1 MLFLSFHAG
10 SWESW
15 CCCCCSLIPADRPW
29 DGGRRWRLE
38 MAGTRS
44 VHETRFEAA
53 VKVIQSLPKNG
64 SFQPTNEMM
73 LKFYSFY
80 KQATEGP
87 CKLSRPGFWDPIG
100 RYKWDAWSSLGDMTK
115 EEAMIAYV
123 EEMKKILETM
133 PMTEKV
139 EELLHVIGPFYEI
152 VEDKKSG
159 RSSDFT
165 SDLGNVLTS
174 TPNAKTVNGKAE
186 SSDSGAESEE
196 EEAQEEIKRA
206 DQSDNDKKIVM
217 KPSGHENLEIIVT
230 SGSDKDSF
238 VQDIQADIH
247 ASSSLNGIRTEEVK
261 PVDQHLELPGK
272 TTVCVHQDT
281 NDDHVEDVSGIQHLT
296 SDSDSEVYC
305 DSMEQFGQEE
315 PLDSFM
321 SNNGPF
327 QHYVDGDLNKP
338 LENCGFP
345 EDVQV
350 STGNGSTGNIQVVAV
365 EGKGEVKHGGEDGRS
380 DSGAPPREKRAGES
394 EEFSGVRRGRGH
406 RMQHL
411 SEGAKSRQVGSGGDG
426 ERWGSDRGSRG
437 SINEQI
443 ALVLMRLQEDMQNVL
458 QRLHKLETLTA
469 SQAKSSE
476 LQSSVQPS
484 SQRPSWWPFE
494 ISPGALTFAIIW
506 PFIAQWLVHLYYQRR
521 RRQSYREAE
530 AEKQREVF
538 DLLVQSPVAAMAGA
552 GLI

>member
-15 CCCCCSLIPADRPW
+15 CCCCLIPADRSW
-29 DGGRRWRLE
+29 DRDRGRRWRLE
-38 MAGTRS
+38 MADTRS

-152 VEDKKSG
+152 VEDKKSSK
-159 RSSDFT
+159 SSDLT
-165 SDLGNVLTS
+165 SVRLEKISKYLEDLGNVLTS

-196 EEAQEEIKRA
+196 EEAQEEVKGA
-206 DQSDNDKKIVM
+206 EQSANDKKMM
-217 KPSGHENLEIIVT
+217 KKSADHKNLEIIVT
-230 SGSDKDSF
+230 NGYDKDTST
-238 VQDIQADIH
+238 QDIQNDIH
-247 ASSSLNGIRTEEVK
+247 ASASLTGKNAEEIK
-261 PVDQHLELPGK
+261 AVDENLEQTGK
-272 TTVCVHQDT
+272 TAVCIHQEI
-281 NDDHVEDVSGIQHLT
+281 NDDHVEDISGIQHLT

-315 PLDSFM
+315 SLDSFT
-321 SNNGPF
+321 SNSRPF
-327 QHYVDGDLNKP
+327 RYYLSGDPNQP
-338 LENCGFP
+338 LESPGFP
-345 EDVQV
+345 EDVQG
-350 STGNGSTGNIQVVAV
+350 SPGNGNIGDMHVVAV

-380 DSGAPPREKRAGES
+380 NSGAPHRERRGGEN
-394 EEFSGVRRGRGH
+394 EEFSNVRRGRGY

-411 SEGAKSRQVGSGGDG
+411 SEGYKGRQVGSGGDG

-437 SINEQI
+437 SLNEQI

-469 SQAKSSE
+469 SQAKSST
-476 LQSSVQPS
+476 LQTSHQPP

-494 ISPGALTFAIIW
+494 MSPGALTFAIVW

-521 RRQSYREAE
+521 RR
-530 AEKQREVF
+530 K
-538 DLLVQSPVAAMAGA
+538 LN
-552 GLI
+552 